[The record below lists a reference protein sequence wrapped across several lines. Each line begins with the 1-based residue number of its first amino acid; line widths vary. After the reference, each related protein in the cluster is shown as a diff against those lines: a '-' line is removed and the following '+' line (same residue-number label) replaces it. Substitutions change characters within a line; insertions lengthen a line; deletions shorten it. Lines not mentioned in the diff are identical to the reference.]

1 MMGYLAAEFSR
12 KRILRAWKRA
22 FSSAPESSP
31 AVFLACKALSSRF
44 SSLVRGPTP
53 GLLLLLLLLAD
64 AAGSIT
70 GGGDREGIG
79 GGTGAMGVTG
89 GAMGDEDE
97 PAKV

>member
-1 MMGYLAAEFSR
+1 
-12 KRILRAWKRA
+12 
-22 FSSAPESSP
+22 
-31 AVFLACKALSSRF
+31 
-44 SSLVRGPTP
+44 LVRGPTP